1 MNDCSHNERIRIKI
15 VFVEDRFRLKLHNVI
30 SKSFFPSNAQVKTKC
45 KKKKVKKGR
54 YSFLIAQ
61 YLFLGGSQTVNVAH

>member
-30 SKSFFPSNAQVKTKC
+30 SKSFFPSNGQPPVKTKC
-45 KKKKVKKGR
+45 EKKKKVKKGR

-61 YLFLGGSQTVNVAH
+61 YLFLGGSR

>member
-30 SKSFFPSNAQVKTKC
+30 SKSFFPSNGQPPVKTKC
-45 KKKKVKKGR
+45 KKKKGKKG
-54 YSFLIAQ
+54 
-61 YLFLGGSQTVNVAH
+61 